1 MQMKMLKEKNDYS
14 MDQHKTDEQNQLL
27 ETLVNP
33 IDEGHNNDF
42 ISKEPGNFFSP
53 EASVTGNVIKY
64 STLLNFAEHKLVV

>member
-33 IDEGHNNDF
+33 IDETGNNGF
-42 ISKEPGNFFSP
+42 ISEEPGNFF
-53 EASVTGNVIKY
+53 
-64 STLLNFAEHKLVV
+64 